1 MRVVPRHDISLE
13 LAQEL
18 AAAVRAE
25 AETRG
30 VAMAI
35 AIVDGSGQLVLAE
48 RMNGAAP
55 AALHLAQDKAY
66 TAAAFGAPTENWAAV
81 TAPGGADWGM
91 AGSVGGRILVL
102 PGGLPVRVDGQL
114 VGGLGVSGA
123 APAVDVACASAGL
136 AVLDGL
142 DPAEVLPKPHAKLDL
157 SDKQTS

>member
-1 MRVVPRHDISLE
+1 MFVVPRHDISLE
-13 LAQEL
+13 LAREV
-18 AAAVRAE
+18 AAGVRAE
-25 AETRG
+25 AAERG

-35 AIVDGSGQLVLAE
+35 AIVDSSGELVLAE

-55 AALHLAQDKAY
+55 VALHLAQDKAY
-66 TAAAFGAPTENWAAV
+66 TAAAFGAPTEQWAAV

-102 PGGLPVRVDGQL
+102 PGGLPVRVAGRL

-123 APAVDVACASAGL
+123 APSVDVACASAGI
-136 AVLDGL
+136 AVADGL
-142 DPAEVLPKPHAKLDL
+142 DPSAVLPKPHAKLDL